1 MNADDK
7 HVCPVCGMSFSAGTE
22 FCPVCAFRA
31 ALQPDCTSTELIDSS
46 IPDLRLGHYEIIT
59 HEDGTPFELGRGA
72 MGITYKA
79 FDVDLRRL
87 AALKVIS
94 PRYLAD
100 ESVRFRFLREARAA
114 ASVRHQNVASVFE
127 LGATGVNYFYAMEFV
142 QGETLDS
149 LIKRSGRLEIK
160 LALEIVIQIAAGL
173 DAINKEN
180 LVHRDI
186 EPSNIMISL
195 MADGVASVKIID
207 LGLAKTLTESES
219 QAAISL
225 PGAFAGTPQF
235 ASPEQFTGSEADIRS
250 DLYSLGVTF
259 WQMLAGQPPFRGSP
273 ADVMH
278 QHLNARLPL
287 EQMKDVSQPVV
298 ALLEVL
304 LAKNPAHRFQSP
316 GQLLEAMPSVM
327 SMIGTGGSITLQTL
341 RRIPDQV
348 GSQRQ
353 KTAKISGWRTVLL
366 PPFKIRVLLSS
377 AIALVV
383 GCGLIVGVKVFLE
396 YRHVI
401 SEATAA
407 PEKSIAVLPFEN
419 ISANKEDVYFA
430 DGVQDEILNN
440 LARIAELKVI
450 SRTSVMQY
458 RADTKR
464 DLRQIANALG
474 VTNVLEGTVRR
485 HSNQVRVSIELI
497 DADNDHTV
505 WADSYDRD
513 LTDIFAIQ
521 SEIAQTVASKLRA
534 RLSSYERKDIEEKPT
549 ADLEAY
555 DLYLRAKELIA
566 NAELFAIGDEREN
579 LLSAISFLEQAVRK
593 DSKFVLAYCL
603 VARANDDLYLDI
615 DRSTAR
621 RALGDAAVNEAVRLQ
636 PDLPET
642 RLAVARHLYYC
653 YRDYAKVR
661 AQIAIVQGALPN
673 NSDALTL
680 AAMADRR
687 QGLWDEST
695 RGLQRAV
702 SLDPRNPEGFTR
714 LLENYMCLRHY
725 QEAKKVCDRLLE
737 LGTDTPGFR
746 VRKAF
751 IGFAEKA
758 DITGYRAALE
768 ALPPSAKHD
777 MGTTAERMYAAALDR
792 DWKAAKEILSDDS
805 NKELIFFCGTAVPRA
820 CVEIWLAMVCGDHP
834 TMEGRFGS
842 AREELK
848 QRLDQD
854 QSDPKLLSALG
865 IVDAALGRKDDAIEE
880 AKRAVE
886 LQPISRDAM
895 DGPSY
900 VFSLAVVYAQTDQP
914 DRAFEQLD
922 ILARIPSRWT
932 SYGLFKF
939 EPAFDPLRKDTRFDE
954 LLARLEPQD

>member
-1 MNADDK
+1 MNGDEK
-7 HVCPVCGMSFSAGTE
+7 RVCPVCGMSFDASNE

-31 ALQPDCTSTELIDSS
+31 ALQPECGSTELMVSS
-46 IPDLRLGHYEIIT
+46 ISDLRHGHYEILT
-59 HEDGTPFELGRGA
+59 REDGTPFELGRGA

-79 FDVDLRRL
+79 FDVDLRRF

-100 ESVRFRFLREARAA
+100 ESVQFRFLREARAA

-127 LGATGVNYFYAMEFV
+127 LGTTGVNYFYAMEFV
-142 QGETLDS
+142 QGETLES

-173 DAINKEN
+173 GAINKEN

-186 EPSNIMISL
+186 KPSNIMVSL
-195 MADGVASVKIID
+195 MADRVASVKIID
-207 LGLAKTLTESES
+207 LGLAKMLTGSES

-250 DLYSLGVTF
+250 DLYSLGVTL
-259 WQMLAGQPPFRGSP
+259 WQMLAGQPPFRGTP
-273 ADVMH
+273 AEVMH
-278 QHLNARLPL
+278 QHLNAGLPL

-304 LAKNPAHRFQSP
+304 LAKDPAHRFQSP
-316 GQLLEAMPSVM
+316 SQLLEAMSSVV
-327 SMIGTGGSITLQTL
+327 SMIERGGFITPQTL
-341 RRIPDQV
+341 RRIPDKA
-348 GSQRQ
+348 GSHSQ
-353 KTAKISGWRTVLL
+353 KPAKIAGWRTALL
-366 PPFKIRVLLSS
+366 SRFKIRDLL
-377 AIALVV
+377 APTIALVV
-383 GCGLIVGVKVFLE
+383 GCGVIVGVSVFLGH
-396 YRHVI
+396 RQVI

-407 PEKSIAVLPFEN
+407 PAKSIAVLPFEN
-419 ISANKEDVYFA
+419 ISANKDDAYFA

-440 LARIAELKVI
+440 LARIVQLKVI

-458 RADTKR
+458 RADTRR

-474 VTNVLEGTVRR
+474 VTNILEGTVRR

-521 SEIAQTVASKLRA
+521 SEIAQTVASKLSA
-534 RLSSYERKDIEEKPT
+534 RLSSYERKDIEQKPT

-555 DLYLRAKELIA
+555 DLYLRAKGLIA

-579 LLSAISFLEQAVRK
+579 LLSAIGFLEQAVRK

-615 DRSTAR
+615 DRSTER
-621 RALGDAAVNEAVRLQ
+621 LALGDAAVNEAFRLQ

-642 RLAVARHLYYC
+642 RLAMARHLYYC
-653 YRDYAKVR
+653 YRDYVKVR
-661 AQIAIVQGALPN
+661 AQIAIVQRALPN

-687 QGLWDEST
+687 EGLWDEST

-714 LLENYMCLRHY
+714 LLENYMCLRYY

-737 LGTDTPGFR
+737 LGTDTPGFK
-746 VRKAF
+746 VRKAL
-751 IGFAEKA
+751 IAFAEKA
-758 DITGYRAALE
+758 DIAGYRAALE

-777 MGTTAERMYAAALDR
+777 MATTAERMYVAALGH
-792 DWKAAKEILSDDS
+792 DWKAAKEILSDSS
-805 NKELIFFCGTAVPRA
+805 NEELIFFCGTAVPRA
-820 CVEIWLAMVCGDHP
+820 CVEIWLAMVCGDRP

-842 AREELK
+842 ARDELK

-854 QSDPKLLSALG
+854 QSNPRLWSALG

-880 AKRAVE
+880 ARRAVE
-886 LQPISRDAM
+886 LQPISHDAM
-895 DGPSY
+895 DGPSH

-922 ILARIPSRWT
+922 ILARIPSNWT

-939 EPAFDPLRKDTRFDE
+939 EPAFDPLRKDARFAK
-954 LLARLEPQD
+954 LLARLEPHK

>member
-7 HVCPVCGMSFSAGTE
+7 RVCPVCRVSFSASEE

-31 ALQPDCTSTELIDSS
+31 ALQPDSTSTELIDSS
-46 IPDLRLGHYEIIT
+46 IPDLRLGHYEIRT
-59 HEDGTPFELGRGA
+59 HEDGTPIELGRGA

-94 PRYLAD
+94 PHYLAD

-142 QGETLDS
+142 QGETLER

-186 EPSNIMISL
+186 KPSNIMVSL
-195 MADGVASVKIID
+195 TADDVPSVKIID
-207 LGLAKTLTESES
+207 LGLAKMLPESES
-219 QAAISL
+219 QAAVSL

-235 ASPEQFTGSEADIRS
+235 ASPEQFTGSEVDIRS
-250 DLYSLGVTF
+250 DLYSLGVTL
-259 WQMLAGQPPFRGSP
+259 WQMLAGLPPFRGTP
-273 ADVMH
+273 AEVMH
-278 QHLNARLPL
+278 QHLNAPLPL
-287 EQMKDVSQPVV
+287 EQIKDEPQPVV

-304 LAKNPAHRFQSP
+304 LAKDPAHRFQSP
-316 GQLLEAMPSVM
+316 HQLLEAMPSVI
-327 SMIGTGGSITLQTL
+327 SMIETEGSIALQTL
-341 RRIPDQV
+341 RRFPDQA
-348 GSQRQ
+348 SSHRRI
-353 KTAKISGWRTVLL
+353 TTKISRWRTALL
-366 PPFKIRVLLSS
+366 PPFKTRVLLLS

-383 GCGLIVGVKVFLE
+383 GCGLIVGVRVFLGS
-396 YRHVI
+396 RPVI
-401 SEATAA
+401 SDATAT
-407 PEKSIAVLPFEN
+407 PGKSIAVLPFEN
-419 ISANKEDVYFA
+419 ISANKDDAYFA

-440 LARIAELKVI
+440 LARITQLKVI

-464 DLRQIANALG
+464 DLRQIAITLG

-485 HSNQVRVSIELI
+485 YSNQVRVSIELI

-549 ADLEAY
+549 VDLEAY

-621 RALGDAAVNEAVRLQ
+621 RALGDVAVNEAVRLQ
-636 PDLPET
+636 PDLPQT

-653 YRDYAKVR
+653 YRDYGKVR

-687 QGLWDEST
+687 EGLWDEST
-695 RGLQRAV
+695 RGMQRAV
-702 SLDPRNPEGFTR
+702 SLDPRNPEVFTR

-725 QEAKKVCDRLLE
+725 QEAEKTCDRLLE
-737 LGTDTPGFR
+737 LGTDTPGFQ
-746 VRKAF
+746 VRKAS
-751 IGFAEKA
+751 IAFAEKA
-758 DITGYRAALE
+758 DISAYRAALE

-777 MGTTAERMYAAALDR
+777 MVTTADRMYAAALDH
-792 DWKAAKEILSDDS
+792 DWKAAKEILSDNS
-805 NKELIFFCGTAVPRA
+805 NQELIFFCGTAVPRA

-842 AREELK
+842 ARDELK
-848 QRLDQD
+848 QRFDQD

-865 IVDAALGRKDDAIEE
+865 IVDAALGRKDEAIEE

-914 DRAFEQLD
+914 DQAFEQLD
-922 ILARIPSRWT
+922 ILARTPSRWT
-932 SYGLFKF
+932 SYGLFKL
-939 EPAFDPLRKDTRFDE
+939 EPAFDPLRKDTRFDQ
-954 LLARLEPQD
+954 LLAQLEPQE